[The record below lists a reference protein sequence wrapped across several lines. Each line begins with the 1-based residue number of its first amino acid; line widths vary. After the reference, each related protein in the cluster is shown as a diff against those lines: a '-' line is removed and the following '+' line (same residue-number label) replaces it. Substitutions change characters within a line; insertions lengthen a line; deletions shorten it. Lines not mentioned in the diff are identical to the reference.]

1 MSKKKFKKGLES
13 LFGDWGGEPIEDVV
27 LELENQDEYQSEAE
41 KPKPHAKKDS
51 SKRAN
56 AGKNFTMDLDSLFQE
71 VVHESIEEQFEI
83 KKEKEKEKKKNKNQT
98 KEVKPK
104 PKAKPAAKKKR
115 RVIPRSGGIDSLIRS
130 TVEGS
135 MMQIESTSNKK
146 RVSFVFDKEKL
157 KKLKSIA
164 KVKKSYLKDVI
175 DEVVAEYLEKYESDS
190 GKIED

>member
-13 LFGDWGGEPIEDVV
+13 LFGDCGGDPIDDVV
-27 LELENQDEYQSEAE
+27 LELENTEDYQSEPE
-41 KPKPHAKKDS
+41 KLKPHAKKDS

-56 AGKNFTMDLDSLFQE
+56 AGKNFTMDLDLLFQE
-71 VVHESIEEQFEI
+71 VVHESIEEQFEL
-83 KKEKEKEKKKNKNQT
+83 KKEREKDKKKNKNQKT
-98 KEVKPK
+98 ESKPK
-104 PKAKPAAKKKR
+104 EKPEKKKR

-135 MMQIESTSNKK
+135 IMQIESTSNKK

-175 DEVVAEYLEKYESDS
+175 DEVIAEYLAKYESNS

>member
-13 LFGDWGGEPIEDVV
+13 LFGDWGGDPIEDVV
-27 LELENQDEYQSEAE
+27 LELENTEDYQSEPE

-51 SKRAN
+51 SKRTN

-71 VVHESIEEQFEI
+71 VVHESIEEQFEL
-83 KKEKEKEKKKNKNQT
+83 KKEKEKGKKKNKNQKT
-98 KEVKPK
+98 ESKS
-104 PKAKPAAKKKR
+104 KAKLEKKKR

-135 MMQIESTSNKK
+135 IMQIESTSNKK

-164 KVKKSYLKDVI
+164 KVKKAYLKDVI
-175 DEVVAEYLEKYESDS
+175 DEVVAEYLAKHDEFD
-190 GKIED
+190 D

>member
-13 LFGDWGGEPIEDVV
+13 LFGDWGGDPIDDVV
-27 LELENQDEYQSEAE
+27 LELENTEDYQSEPE
-41 KPKPHAKKDS
+41 KSKPHAKKDS

-71 VVHESIEEQFEI
+71 VVHESIEEQFEL
-83 KKEKEKEKKKNKNQT
+83 KKEKKKNKNEKT
-98 KEVKPK
+98 ESK
-104 PKAKPAAKKKR
+104 PKAKTEKKKR

-135 MMQIESTSNKK
+135 IVQIESTSTKK

-164 KVKKSYLKDVI
+164 KLKKAYLKDVI
-175 DEVVAEYLEKYESDS
+175 DEVVAEYLSKHDEFND
-190 GKIED
+190 

>member
-27 LELENQDEYQSEAE
+27 LELENTEDYQSEPE
-41 KPKPHAKKDS
+41 KPKAHAKKDS

-71 VVHESIEEQFEI
+71 VVQESIEEQFEL
-83 KKEKEKEKKKNKNQT
+83 KKEKEKEKKKNKNKKTESKPQ
-98 KEVKPK
+98 PK
-104 PKAKPAAKKKR
+104 PEKKKR

-135 MMQIESTSNKK
+135 IMQIESTSNKK

-175 DEVVAEYLEKYESDS
+175 DEVVAEYLAKHNEFD
-190 GKIED
+190 D

>member
-1 MSKKKFKKGLES
+1 LSKKKFKKGLES
-13 LFGDWGGEPIEDVV
+13 LFGDWGGDPIDDVV
-27 LELENQDEYQSEAE
+27 LELENTEDYQSEPE

-71 VVHESIEEQFEI
+71 VVHESIEEQFEL
-83 KKEKEKEKKKNKNQT
+83 KKEKKKNKNEKT
-98 KEVKPK
+98 ESK
-104 PKAKPAAKKKR
+104 PKAKTEKKKR

-135 MMQIESTSNKK
+135 IMQIESTSTKK

-164 KVKKSYLKDVI
+164 KLKKAYLKDVI
-175 DEVVAEYLEKYESDS
+175 DEVVAEYLSKHDEFND
-190 GKIED
+190 

>member
-13 LFGDWGGEPIEDVV
+13 LFGDWGGDPIEDVV
-27 LELENQDEYQSEAE
+27 LELENTEDYQSEPE
-41 KPKPHAKKDS
+41 KPRPHAKKDS

-71 VVHESIEEQFEI
+71 VVHESIEEQFEL
-83 KKEKEKEKKKNKNQT
+83 KKEKEKDKKNNKNQ
-98 KEVKPK
+98 KSKSKPE
-104 PKAKPAAKKKR
+104 KKKR

-135 MMQIESTSNKK
+135 IMQIESTSNKK

-164 KVKKSYLKDVI
+164 KVKKAYLKDVI
-175 DEVVAEYLEKYESDS
+175 DEVVAEYLSKHDEFD
-190 GKIED
+190 D

>member
-27 LELENQDEYQSEAE
+27 LELENTEDYQSEPE

-71 VVHESIEEQFEI
+71 VVQESIEEQFEL
-83 KKEKEKEKKKNKNQT
+83 KKEKAKDKKKNKNKKT
-98 KEVKPK
+98 ESKPK
-104 PKAKPAAKKKR
+104 SKPEKKKR

-135 MMQIESTSNKK
+135 IMQIESTSNKK

-175 DEVVAEYLEKYESDS
+175 DEVVAEYLAKHKEFD
-190 GKIED
+190 D

>member
-13 LFGDWGGEPIEDVV
+13 LFGDWGGDPIDDVV
-27 LELENQDEYQSEAE
+27 LELENTEDYQSEPE
-41 KPKPHAKKDS
+41 KPKPHTKKGS

-56 AGKNFTMDLDSLFQE
+56 AGKNFTMDLDLLFQE
-71 VVHESIEEQFEI
+71 VMHESIEEQFEL
-83 KKEKEKEKKKNKNQT
+83 KKEKEKDKKKKKKNQKT
-98 KEVKPK
+98 ESKL
-104 PKAKPAAKKKR
+104 KAENKKR

-135 MMQIESTSNKK
+135 IMQIESTSNKK

-164 KVKKSYLKDVI
+164 KVKKAYLKDVI
-175 DEVVAEYLEKYESDS
+175 DEVVAEYLSKHDEFD
-190 GKIED
+190 D

>member
-27 LELENQDEYQSEAE
+27 LELENTEDYQSEPE

-56 AGKNFTMDLDSLFQE
+56 AGKNFTTDLDSLFQE
-71 VVHESIEEQFEI
+71 VVQESIEEQFEL
-83 KKEKEKEKKKNKNQT
+83 KKEKEKIKKKNQKV
-98 KEVKPK
+98 ESKPK
-104 PKAKPAAKKKR
+104 PKPVKKKR

-135 MMQIESTSNKK
+135 IMQIESTSNKK

-175 DEVVAEYLEKYESDS
+175 DEVVAEYLAKYESKSDEN
-190 GKIED
+190 ED

>member
-13 LFGDWGGEPIEDVV
+13 LFGDWGGDPIDDVV
-27 LELENQDEYQSEAE
+27 LELENTEDYQSEPE

-71 VVHESIEEQFEI
+71 VVHESIEEQFEL
-83 KKEKEKEKKKNKNQT
+83 KKEKKKNKNEKT
-98 KEVKPK
+98 ESK
-104 PKAKPAAKKKR
+104 PKAKTEKKKR

-135 MMQIESTSNKK
+135 IMQIESTSTKK

-164 KVKKSYLKDVI
+164 KLKKAYLKDVI
-175 DEVVAEYLEKYESDS
+175 DEVVAEYLSKHDEFND
-190 GKIED
+190 

>member
-1 MSKKKFKKGLES
+1 LSKKKFKKGLES

-27 LELENQDEYQSEAE
+27 LELENTEDYQSEPE
-41 KPKPHAKKDS
+41 KAKAHAKKDA

-71 VVHESIEEQFEI
+71 VVQESIEEQFEL
-83 KKEKEKEKKKNKNQT
+83 KKEKEKEKKKNKKQKQKQNLPAG
-98 KEVKPK
+98 KDRSKPK
-104 PKAKPAAKKKR
+104 PEKKKR

-135 MMQIESTSNKK
+135 IMEIESTSNKK

-164 KVKKSYLKDVI
+164 KLKKSYLKDVI
-175 DEVVAEYLEKYESDS
+175 DEVVAEYLAKHNEFD
-190 GKIED
+190 D

>member
-1 MSKKKFKKGLES
+1 LSKKKFKKGLES

-27 LELENQDEYQSEAE
+27 LELENTEDYQSEPE
-41 KPKPHAKKDS
+41 QPKAAHAKKDS

-71 VVHESIEEQFEI
+71 VVSESIEEQFEI
-83 KKEKEKEKKKNKNQT
+83 KKEKEKDKKKNKNQK
-98 KEVKPK
+98 KESKPK
-104 PKAKPAAKKKR
+104 SKPAKKKR

-135 MMQIESTSNKK
+135 IMQIESTSNKK

-164 KVKKSYLKDVI
+164 KLKKSYLKDVI
-175 DEVVAEYLEKYESDS
+175 DEVVAEYLAKHKEYD
-190 GKIED
+190 D